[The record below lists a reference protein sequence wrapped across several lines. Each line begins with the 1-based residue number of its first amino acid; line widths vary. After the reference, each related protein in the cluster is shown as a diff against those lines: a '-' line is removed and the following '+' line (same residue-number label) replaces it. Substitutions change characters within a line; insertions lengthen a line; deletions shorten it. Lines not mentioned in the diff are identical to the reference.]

1 MSRPII
7 PKEQLSAY
15 QRWEL
20 DSFDENQS
28 DPGIT
33 LPTAE
38 EIEQIH
44 RNAHQEGYT
53 AGRQQ
58 GHGEGYDEGYKQ
70 GMAEATEKVNLIRS
84 ILSDANQELA
94 RLDREISEDLLSL
107 ALAIAR
113 QVLLQSIEAKPEV
126 LLSIIRESIARL
138 PPFNQHA
145 NLRVNPEDALLVREQ
160 LGEQLEHTGWK
171 IIEDERI
178 ARGGCKLETSS
189 SHVDASLEK
198 RWEKV
203 TSAIAKNS
211 EWLP

>member
-20 DSFDENQS
+20 DSFDENQGE
-28 DPGIT
+28 PGIT

-44 RNAHQEGYT
+44 RNAHQEGYA

-58 GHGEGYDEGYKQ
+58 GHGEGYAEGYKQ

-84 ILSDANQELA
+84 ILSEANQELA
-94 RLDREISEDLLSL
+94 RLDQEISEDLLSL

-113 QVLLQSIEAKPEV
+113 QVLLQSLEVKPEI
-126 LLSIIRESIARL
+126 LLAVIRESIAKL

-145 NLRVNPEDALLVREQ
+145 NLRVNPQDAGLVREQ

-171 IIEDERI
+171 IIDDERI

-189 SHVDASLEK
+189 SHVDASLDK

-211 EWLP
+211 KWLP

>member
-1 MSRPII
+1 LSRPII

-28 DPGIT
+28 EPGIT

-44 RNAHQEGYT
+44 RNAHQEGYA

-58 GHGEGYDEGYKQ
+58 GHDEGYAEGYKQ

-94 RLDREISEDLLSL
+94 RLDQEISEDLLSL

-113 QVLLQSIEAKPEV
+113 QVLLQSLEVKPEI
-126 LLSIIRESIARL
+126 LLAVIRESIAKL

-145 NLRVNPEDALLVREQ
+145 NLRVNPEDSGLVRDQ

-178 ARGGCKLETSS
+178 ARGGCKLETTS

-211 EWLP
+211 KWLP

>member
-20 DSFDENQS
+20 DSFDENRS
-28 DPGIT
+28 DPRIT

-44 RNAHQEGYT
+44 RNAHQEGYA

-58 GHGEGYDEGYKQ
+58 GHDEGHAEGYKQ
-70 GMAEATEKVNLIRS
+70 GMAAATEKVNLIQS
-84 ILSDANQELA
+84 VLSNINQELTL
-94 RLDREISEDLLSL
+94 LDREISEDLLSL

-113 QVLLQSIEAKPEV
+113 QVLLQTIEVKPEI
-126 LLSIIRESIARL
+126 LLSIVREAIAKL

-145 NLRVNPEDALLVREQ
+145 NLRVNPEDAGLVREQ
-160 LGEQLEHTGWK
+160 MGEQLEHTGWK

-178 ARGGCKLETSS
+178 ARGGCKIETSS
-189 SHVDASLEK
+189 SQVDASLEK

>member
-1 MSRPII
+1 LSRPII

-28 DPGIT
+28 EPGIT

-44 RNAHQEGYT
+44 RNAHQEGYA

-58 GHGEGYDEGYKQ
+58 GHDEGYAEGYKQ

-94 RLDREISEDLLSL
+94 RLDQEISEDLLSL

-113 QVLLQSIEAKPEV
+113 QVLLQSLEVKPEKSCS
-126 LLSIIRESIARL
+126 LIRESIAKL

-145 NLRVNPEDALLVREQ
+145 NLRVNPEDSGLVRDQ

-178 ARGGCKLETSS
+178 ARGGCKLETTS

-211 EWLP
+211 KWLP

>member
-20 DSFDENQS
+20 DSFDENQGE
-28 DPGIT
+28 PGIT

-44 RNAHQEGYT
+44 RNAHQEGYA

-58 GHGEGYDEGYKQ
+58 GHAEGYTEGYKQ
-70 GMAEATEKVNLIRS
+70 GIAEATEKVNLIQS

-113 QVLLQSIEAKPEV
+113 QVLLQSLEVKPEI
-126 LLSIIRESIARL
+126 LLAVIRESIAKL

-145 NLRVNPEDALLVREQ
+145 NLRVNPQDAGLVKEQ

-189 SHVDASLEK
+189 SHVDASLDK

-211 EWLP
+211 KWLP